1 MTALT
6 QEEII
11 SNTKTV
17 TQGLETLKNDHYQIL
32 NGLIS
37 TMKTIKR
44 ESGET
49 NLIEEKTNIL
59 KKSLETIE
67 LGLGEAQV
75 GTLYAVDHC
84 YKEQFWVHM
93 NCI

>member
-1 MTALT
+1 MINTYYHFLLCSKKIEEIGKMTALT

-37 TMKTIKR
+37 I
-44 ESGET
+44 
-49 NLIEEKTNIL
+49 
-59 KKSLETIE
+59 
-67 LGLGEAQV
+67 
-75 GTLYAVDHC
+75 
-84 YKEQFWVHM
+84 
-93 NCI
+93 